1 MRISDWSSDVC
12 SADLQPFAESISSKT
27 SQIFVS
33 ERMLTHHRPGK
44 AETLIPNPQSDIGV
58 FFPPLRHGCPRYF
71 RNLSRANQRAP
82 ILRDAIPGRLNMS
95 NPVQGRKGLRRLY
108 AQISTRRAD
117 LLEGHRP

>member
-1 MRISDWSSDVC
+1 
-12 SADLQPFAESISSKT
+12 
-27 SQIFVS
+27 
-33 ERMLTHHRPGK
+33 MLTHPRPGK

-58 FFPPLRHGCPRYF
+58 FFPPFRHGCPRYF

-117 LLEGHRP
+117 WLEGPGQSKPHVSASTKIGRAACMEKG

>member
-1 MRISDWSSDVC
+1 MIRRPPRSPRTDTLFPYTTLFR
-12 SADLQPFAESISSKT
+12 ASSKT

-33 ERMLTHHRPGK
+33 ERMLTHHRPVK

-58 FFPPLRHGCPRYF
+58 VFPPLRHGCPRYF

-95 NPVQGRKGLRRLY
+95 NPVQGRKGLRRL
-108 AQISTRRAD
+108 
-117 LLEGHRP
+117 

>member
-12 SADLQPFAESISSKT
+12 SSDLQPFAESISSKT

-95 NPVQGRKGLRRLY
+95 NPVQGRKGLRRSDERLVGKEGV
-108 AQISTRRAD
+108 STVR
-117 LLEGHRP
+117 